1 MKNLV
6 NPLEPFY
13 CEWQGNVVKM
23 QIRDFEMSVGSDCL
37 PEFVF
42 KCWQIPIDNDETK
55 MYYKHKQMEEKM
67 NCGEVSFPK
76 IAYNPTEYKW
86 EYGTLTTKEKT
97 MELSKAYKF
106 NKKCKE
112 DRRAIDL
119 GALTEDGFLTCEGK
133 DLLLNILLSDP
144 KIREQFDKAL
154 EDIDESEED

>member
-6 NPLEPFY
+6 SPLEPFY
-13 CEWQGNVVKM
+13 YEWQGNVAKM
-23 QIRDFEMSVGSDCL
+23 QIRDFEMSVGADCL

-42 KCWQIPIDNDETK
+42 KCWQLPIDKDEAE
-55 MYYKHKQMEEKM
+55 MYYKHKRMEEKKM
-67 NCGEVSFPK
+67 DYRVNLPYK
-76 IAYNPTEYKW
+76 IDWDWQGAT
-86 EYGTLTTKEKT
+86 TLKTKEKI

-119 GALTEDGFLTCEGK
+119 GALTEDGLLTCEGK

-144 KIREQFDKAL
+144 KIREQFDKVL
-154 EDIDESEED
+154 EDIDESKED